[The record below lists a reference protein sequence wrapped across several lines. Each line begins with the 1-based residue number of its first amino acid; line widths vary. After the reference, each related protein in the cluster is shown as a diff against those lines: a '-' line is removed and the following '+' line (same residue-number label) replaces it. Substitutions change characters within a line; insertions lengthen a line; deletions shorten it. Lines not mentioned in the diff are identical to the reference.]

1 MKLLT
6 GLCISAGLIFAAPQ
20 DSAKT
25 DKTASSQTSPSSKA
39 APAPE
44 KPLTAIPSDAQ
55 QIEPGAYRW
64 TDSKG
69 KKWILFQTPFGIAR
83 KEDTGEPLRKKQQ
96 EPQMM
101 QGVKI
106 TEDGD
111 SLKFEREGPF
121 GTYRWSKKKADL
133 TDEEKAA
140 WQSQKVQKD
149 KTPAANPAG
158 KQDR

>member
-1 MKLLT
+1 MKLLM

-20 DSAKT
+20 DSTKS
-25 DKTASSQTSPSSKA
+25 DKAASSSKA

-64 TDSKG
+64 TDTKG

-83 KEDTGEPLRKKQQ
+83 KEDTGEPLRKKQT
-96 EPQMM
+96 EPEKM
-101 QGVKI
+101 QGVKM

-111 SLKFEREGPF
+111 SVKFEREGPF
-121 GTYRWSKKKADL
+121 GTYRWSKKKAEL
-133 TDEEKAA
+133 TDEERAA
-140 WQSQKVQKD
+140 WQSQQDRKD
-149 KTPAANPAG
+149 KAPAAASAAKSTG
-158 KQDR
+158 KQER